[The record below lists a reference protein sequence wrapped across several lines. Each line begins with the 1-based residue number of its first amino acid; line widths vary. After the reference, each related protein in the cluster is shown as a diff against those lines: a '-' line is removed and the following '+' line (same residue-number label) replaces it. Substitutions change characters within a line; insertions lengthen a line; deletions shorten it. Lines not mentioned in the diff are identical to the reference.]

1 MKTLQE
7 SIIGKRGAAQDT
19 NIISQCREMIAL
31 IETSPWR
38 DAMVLANDFYDQ
50 MLYNLDK
57 YPSEVRRIIND
68 SIALWDGK
76 VISASKRTDIFIQAI
91 RSISNLA
98 KKQRS

>member
-19 NIISQCREMIAL
+19 GIISRCQEMIVR
-31 IETSPWR
+31 IETAPWR
-38 DAMVLANDFYDQ
+38 DAMALASDFYDQ
-50 MLYNLDK
+50 MLENLDK

-68 SIALWDGK
+68 SIKLWDGK

-98 KKQRS
+98 KKQ